1 MTSLFEGL
9 KVIDCA
15 SYIAAPAAATILSD
29 FGADVIKVESPG
41 EGDPDRTMGYLPGM
55 PKSEHNFAWMLDNRN
70 KRSLALDLS
79 TADGQAV
86 IADLAGHADVFITNL
101 PLAVRSRLG
110 IGYETLSARNDQL
123 IYASFTG
130 YGELGDEVAKPGFDL
145 TAYWAR
151 SGIMDM
157 ARAHADATPG
167 RAPSGMGDHPSAMTL
182 FASILM
188 ALYQRERTNKGA
200 LVQSSLIA
208 NGAWANAVM
217 AQAALTGAKFIP
229 RPPREQGANALSNYY
244 RCRDGKWLILTAL
257 NEGRQWPAL
266 LEALGR
272 TDLITDPRFVT
283 KADRHARSVELIK
296 VFDEAFGTRDQA
308 EWRTLLTQKGIVFE
322 VVAESADIPNDQ
334 QMHANGII
342 VPFESGEMTT
352 IANPINVAGA
362 DKVTPRYPPELGEHS
377 DEVLR
382 EIGYDG
388 DRLAKLRVNGTIS

>member
-1 MTSLFEGL
+1 MTSMFEGL
-9 KVIDCA
+9 KVLDCA

-86 IADLAGHADVFITNL
+86 IGDLASDADVFITNL

-130 YGELGDEVAKPGFDL
+130 YGELGDEVAKPGFDM

-151 SGIMDM
+151 SGIMD
-157 ARAHADATPG
+157 ATRAHAGATPG
-167 RAPSGMGDHPSAMTL
+167 RAPSGMGDHPSSMTL
-182 FASILM
+182 FASIVM
-188 ALYQRERTNKGA
+188 ALYQRERTKKGT
-200 LVQSSLIA
+200 LVKSSLIA

-217 AQAALTGAKFIP
+217 AQAALTGAEFIP

-244 RCRDGKWLILTAL
+244 QCRDGKWLILTAL
-257 NEGRQWPAL
+257 NEPRQWPPL
-266 LEALGR
+266 IECLGR
-272 TDLITDPRFVT
+272 TDLLTDPRFET
-283 KADRHARSVELIK
+283 KAGRHARSVELIK
-296 VFDEAFGTRDQA
+296 IFDEAFATRDQA
-308 EWRTLLTQKGIVFE
+308 DWRAILSEKGIVFE

-334 QMHANGII
+334 QMHANGVI
-342 VPFESGEMTT
+342 VPFEGGEMMT
-352 IANPINVAGA
+352 IANPINVDGA
-362 DKVTPRYPPELGEHS
+362 DKVTPRYPPGLGQHS
-377 DEVLR
+377 DDVLR
-382 EIGYDG
+382 EIGYDE
-388 DRLAKLRVNGTIS
+388 DRLAKLRTNGTIA

>member
-1 MTSLFEGL
+1 MFDGL

-86 IADLAGHADVFITNL
+86 LADLVGQADVFITNL

-110 IGYETLSARNDQL
+110 IGYETLSAHNDQL

-130 YGELGDEVAKPGFDL
+130 YGERGDEVAKPGFDM

-151 SGIMDM
+151 SGIMD
-157 ARAHADATPG
+157 ATRAHAGATPG

-182 FASILM
+182 FASIVM
-188 ALYQRERTNKGA
+188 ALYQRERTKKGT
-200 LVQSSLIA
+200 LVQSSLLA

-217 AQAALTGAKFIP
+217 AQAALTGAQFIP
-229 RPPREQGANALSNYY
+229 RPPREHGANALSNHY
-244 RCRDGKWLILTAL
+244 RCQDGKWLILTAL
-257 NEGRQWPAL
+257 NEPRQWPL
-266 LEALGR
+266 LVECLGLS
-272 TDLITDPRFVT
+272 DLLSDPRFET
-283 KADRHARSVELIK
+283 RADRHERSAELIK
-296 VFDEAFGTRDQA
+296 IFDDAFATKDQA
-308 EWRTLLTQKGIVFE
+308 QWRTILTEKGIVFE

-334 QMHANGII
+334 QMLANGVI
-342 VPFESGEMTT
+342 VPFESGEMMTV
-352 IANPINVAGA
+352 ANPINVGGV
-362 DKVTPRYPPELGEHS
+362 DKITPRYPPELGEHS

-382 EIGYDG
+382 EIGYDA
-388 DRLAKLRVNGTIS
+388 DRLAKLRASGTIV